1 MPTIITMLYRKKL
14 RLSNFIGNVDLG
26 KVGNAKVQTAP
37 CMPNQKATA
46 IGKIVLLIIIILF
59 CLFSCFFDAYSA
71 RWRSMICNKFFPE
84 KAMARSQY
92 LYTKIEA
99 GRIHRKFQLRPIAIR
114 KKKEQDL
121 LEESSVGSKFKC
133 LACLAC
139 NCCCKK
145 DAKV

>member
-1 MPTIITMLYRKKL
+1 
-14 RLSNFIGNVDLG
+14 
-26 KVGNAKVQTAP
+26 
-37 CMPNQKATA
+37 MPNQKTTA
-46 IGKIVLLIIIILF
+46 IGKIVLLIVIILF

-99 GRIHRKFQLRPIAIR
+99 GRIQRRVQLRPIAIR

-121 LEESSVGSKFKC
+121 LEETSVGSKFKC
-133 LACLAC
+133 LEKC
-139 NCCCKK
+139 NCCCQK
-145 DAKV
+145 DAKVT